1 MNKRRECIMSLT
13 PLFPIFYRTAELYM
27 PGKMVFGLNSLERLP
42 KEVRFLGGTSR
53 ALILTDKPVRSTGTP
68 EKALE
73 LLKKEGFETK
83 VYDDL
88 EPEPRIEIVE
98 KAASFAK
105 SFDPEV
111 VIGIGGGSVMDS
123 TKLVAA
129 SFTNPGSLK
138 DYVGP
143 NLLKRRGRPTICIPT
158 TAGTGSEVTQYAVFT
173 IDGKKKTCASPY
185 IIPDI
190 ALIDPMLTLTLP
202 PPVTAGCGL
211 DALSHAIESLI
222 STEATPIT
230 DELAY
235 LATRLIFNYLKR
247 AYYKPNDVEARYYM
261 SMAATI
267 AGIPLCNA
275 RMVVGHSISQ
285 TIGPMY
291 KISHGISCA
300 ITLPYIM
307 KFYAPVVSE
316 KLAQIAVVIGEDVS
330 QLSLKEAALI
340 SAVSVKR
347 LLEEVGIPSTLK
359 SYGIPKEMLP
369 KLAEDSITN
378 FPRPNSPIELN
389 KENVLKI
396 LEWMYEG
403 EI

>member
-1 MNKRRECIMSLT
+1 MSFT

-27 PGKMVFGLNSLERLP
+27 PTKMVFGINSIERVAR
-42 KEVRFLGGTSR
+42 EARFLGGNSR
-53 ALILTDKPVRSTGTP
+53 VLILTDKPVRAAGAP

-73 LLKKEGFETK
+73 ILRKDGFEAA
-83 VYDDL
+83 VYDNL
-88 EPEPRIEIVE
+88 EPEPRIELVE
-98 KAASFAK
+98 EAASFAK
-105 SFDPEV
+105 EFDPEV
-111 VIGIGGGSVMDS
+111 IVGIGGGSVMDS

-129 SFTNPGSLK
+129 SFTHSGRLRE
-138 DYVGP
+138 YVGP
-143 NLLKRRGRPTICIPT
+143 NLLKMRGKPTICVPT

-185 IIPDI
+185 IIPDV
-190 ALIDPMLTLTLP
+190 ALVDPMLTLTLP
-202 PPVTAGCGL
+202 PHVTAGCGL

-235 LATRLIFNYLKR
+235 LATRLIFSYLRR
-247 AYYKPNDVEARYYM
+247 AYSKPNDVEARYYM
-261 SMAATI
+261 SMAATV

-291 KISHGISCA
+291 RIPHGVSCA

-316 KLAQIAVVIGEDVS
+316 KLAQVAVEAGEDVAHMP
-330 QLSLKEAALI
+330 LKDAALA
-340 SAVSVKR
+340 SAIAVKR
-347 LLEEVGIPSTLK
+347 LLEEVDIAPSLK
-359 SYGIPKEMLP
+359 SYDVPREMLP

-378 FPRPNSPIELN
+378 FPRSNSPIELN

-403 EI
+403 EV